1 MTNSRKRRT
10 DNQRYYNAK
19 KPKILADRKAAY
31 NEVPEPKKLASSDS
45 YKKNAKRIKKAA
57 KTRYQKDPQ
66 SKQQA
71 ARANYAVNADH
82 KKQAARANYA
92 VNAEHKKQAARVWS
106 KTNYAVNAEH
116 KKQAARVWSKG
127 NYKVNAEP
135 KKQAARAWSKANYK
149 VNSKSKQLASCFNYW
164 KDQKKQARKNRRYY
178 AKHKRQL
185 CVERK
190 ARYSL
195 KEPKSSVKQL
205 YVNQLRLQLLTHPD
219 ARDKVVEAYKTE
231 YKGKKMPKIHAGAV
245 CRVAASR
252 IVSLAYQ
259 NHRKWVKQFTNY
271 STKASLVDMEN
282 KDDFGQC
289 YHSASSE
296 PYFYEASYEPVQR
309 DAALPVDEHGQCVT
323 GSKIEIADSREENS
337 AADCRKRRKP
347 DNTADADQSDADDV
361 VVKKN
366 EHRYQCWE
374 CSSECKP
381 LTDEE
386 RSAIFSLRE
395 AFNKSV
401 EELRQVVDTS
411 DDGCPYEHY
420 SKTDVSYEPDS
431 KIYSYTC
438 VPLLGH
444 PLMCHL
450 DAKCKSKVRMLR
462 AASTHHEKL
471 RKLQSAFSYV
481 RKSHVMIDGID
492 RALCSGDYTALLVL
506 LGMNFEG
513 LFYTAD
519 NDTDEHE
526 QVSDLRIML
535 DNSMVIESLCKEVED
550 DPDKVCC
557 CCEQLHQR
565 KSVTKVSLSHDLGQV
580 IWPRLKAFIEQQ
592 RSESVDTQLFMCNY
606 CKPMIKKEK
615 MPGRCVLNGLETAP
629 VPEELS
635 KLSSLS
641 P

>member
-1 MTNSRKRRT
+1 M
-10 DNQRYYNAK
+10 
-19 KPKILADRKAAY
+19 
-31 NEVPEPKKLASSDS
+31 
-45 YKKNAKRIKKAA
+45 
-57 KTRYQKDPQ
+57 
-66 SKQQA
+66 
-71 ARANYAVNADH
+71 
-82 KKQAARANYA
+82 
-92 VNAEHKKQAARVWS
+92 
-106 KTNYAVNAEH
+106 
-116 KKQAARVWSKG
+116 
-127 NYKVNAEP
+127 
-135 KKQAARAWSKANYK
+135 
-149 VNSKSKQLASCFNYW
+149 
-164 KDQKKQARKNRRYY
+164 
-178 AKHKRQL
+178 
-185 CVERK
+185 
-190 ARYSL
+190 
-195 KEPKSSVKQL
+195 
-205 YVNQLRLQLLTHPD
+205 NQLRLQLLTHPD

-259 NHRKWVKQFTNY
+259 NRRKWVKQFTNY

-347 DNTADADQSDADDV
+347 DNTADADQSDENQPDADDV
-361 VVKKN
+361 VVKKK

-450 DAKCKSKVRMLR
+450 DEKCKSKVRMLR

-492 RALCSGDYTALLVL
+492 RALCSGDYIALLVL

-526 QVSDLRIML
+526 
-535 DNSMVIESLCKEVED
+535 
-550 DPDKVCC
+550 
-557 CCEQLHQR
+557 
-565 KSVTKVSLSHDLGQV
+565 TGF
-580 IWPRLKAFIEQQ
+580 RLAYNARQFH
-592 RSESVDTQLFMCNY
+592 
-606 CKPMIKKEK
+606 
-615 MPGRCVLNGLETAP
+615 GH
-629 VPEELS
+629 
-635 KLSSLS
+635 
-641 P
+641 